1 MYLDL
6 DGIINEEKEIT
17 TKDAVKYI
25 ENFINE
31 NDIDGINKL
40 KITDLL
46 LDLKKINTSK
56 VLLIKNK

>member
-17 TKDAVKYI
+17 IKDAVKYI

-46 LDLKKINTSK
+46 LDLKKINT
-56 VLLIKNK
+56 

>member
-17 TKDAVKYI
+17 IKDAVKYI

-46 LDLKKINTSK
+46 LDLKKNKYIISFIN
-56 VLLIKNK
+56 

>member
-6 DGIINEEKEIT
+6 DGIVNEEKEVT
-17 TKDAVKYI
+17 TEDAIKYI

-40 KITDLL
+40 KVTDLL
-46 LDLKKINTSK
+46 LDLKKINT
-56 VLLIKNK
+56 